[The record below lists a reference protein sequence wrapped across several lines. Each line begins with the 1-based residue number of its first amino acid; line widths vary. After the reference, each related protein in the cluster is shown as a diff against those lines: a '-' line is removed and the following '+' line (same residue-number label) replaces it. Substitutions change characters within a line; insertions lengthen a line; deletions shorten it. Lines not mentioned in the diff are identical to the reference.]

1 MIKKII
7 NSSLL
12 ACIVILCSFSGRIDS
27 FKSAQLK
34 SSRVKQAYAN
44 KWQSLQQD
52 IKDIGVSSVDFD
64 LYLRVFKEEG
74 QLEVF
79 VKNTSG
85 TKYQLLKT
93 IAICAKSGSLGP
105 KRHQGDGQVP
115 EGFYD
120 ISAFNPYSAYHL
132 SLKIN
137 YPNKSDIIKGKTDL
151 GGDIMIHGECVT
163 IGCIPLENK
172 PIEEIYVLCVEAKN
186 RGRII
191 KTDIYPCKFNDKN
204 KTLLN
209 EADSETLRFWATLK
223 PAYQYFEAN
232 HILPA
237 IITDKTGNYILSKPL

>member
-1 MIKKII
+1 MTKKII

-12 ACIVILCSFSGRIDS
+12 TCIVIFCSFSGRLDS
-27 FKSAQLK
+27 FKTTQLK
-34 SSRVKQAYAN
+34 SPRVKQAYTN
-44 KWQSLQQD
+44 KWHALQQS
-52 IKDIGVSSVDFD
+52 IKNIGVSSDDFD

-79 VKNTSG
+79 VKNTSQ

-93 IAICAKSGSLGP
+93 IAVCAKSGSLGP
-105 KRHQGDGQVP
+105 KRRQGDGQVP

-120 ISAFNPYSAYHL
+120 ISAFNPYSNYHL

-137 YPNKSDIIKGKTDL
+137 YPNKSDVIKGRSDL

-172 PIEEIYVLCVEAKN
+172 PIEEIYVLGVEAKN

-191 KTDIYPCKFNDKN
+191 KTDIYPCRFNDKN
-204 KTLLN
+204 KALLTK
-209 EADSETLRFWATLK
+209 ADSETVRFWASLK
-223 PAYQYFEAN
+223 TAYIYFEDN
-232 HILPA
+232 HSLPA
-237 IITDKTGNYILSKPL
+237 IITDKTGNYTMGKTL